1 MPEAVAGG
9 VAVGLLATA
18 ILVVNNLRDRHTDE
32 KAGKRTLVVRFGES
46 FGRREYLVC
55 IVGAYLTAVAVVVAA
70 YLSGASAWGWLAP
83 LAGFPLAVVETR
95 RVMAADGA
103 ALNPRLGGTARLGL
117 IYALLLA
124 LGTSLEVVS

>member
-83 LAGFPLAVVETR
+83 LASFPLAVVETR